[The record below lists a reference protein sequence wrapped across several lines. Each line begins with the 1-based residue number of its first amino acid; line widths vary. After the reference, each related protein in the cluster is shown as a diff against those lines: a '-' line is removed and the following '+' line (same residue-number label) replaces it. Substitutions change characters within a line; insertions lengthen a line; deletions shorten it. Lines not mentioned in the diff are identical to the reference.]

1 MNHKTIIGLTG
12 NIATGKSTIMQLA
25 AGRGATTID
34 ADKVGHGVLRMET
47 VKQQI
52 RTTFGDAVLDEE
64 GQVIRPA
71 LGRIVFADPEELKK
85 LEGITH
91 PAIWS
96 DIGRQVLES
105 ESDVVVIES
114 IKLLEGPMKRVCD
127 RIWVTACSAET
138 QIARL
143 LEFRGMSEA
152 DARQRVFAQ
161 SPQSEKIAQADA
173 VFDTNGTM
181 EETIA
186 QFNAEWTIIQQL
198 QKSGSII

>member
-1 MNHKTIIGLTG
+1 MKKIIIGLTG

-25 AGRGATTID
+25 AEKGATTID

-52 RTTFGDAVLDEE
+52 RTTFGDAVFDAN
-64 GQVIRPA
+64 GDVIRPA
-71 LGRIVFADPEELKK
+71 LGRIVFADPEALKQ
-85 LEGITH
+85 LEAITH

-96 DIGRQVLES
+96 DIARRVR
-105 ESDVVVIES
+105 ESDSTVVVIES
-114 IKLLEGPMKRVCD
+114 IKLLEGPMKQVCE
-127 RIWVTACSAET
+127 RIWVTTCSAET

-143 LEFRGMSEA
+143 LEFRNMDAA
-152 DARQRVFAQ
+152 DARQRVTAQ
-161 SPQSEKIAQADA
+161 APQAAKIAQADA

-186 QFNAEWTIIQQL
+186 QFNAEWTFVRSSQTI
-198 QKSGSII
+198 SIL